1 MITGQQLRDARKH
14 AHLSQQALAETLGVS
29 LRTIGNWERGQFI
42 HPNNWH
48 TIRKTF
54 PGINETDTPIVT
66 DANDPDVAWI
76 ATEIAKTQSRAIK
89 QAKQLSVEHSSTL
102 HAQMAEN
109 IDTIFDFALN
119 AAELGADPE
128 LVNQLAITAF
138 NTLLDTG
145 TLNIITKA
153 ADPGYVQRIMNRII
167 TIQNAA
173 ASYTYKSNDNT
184 LRIAN
189 ITNINQTNTAS
200 GLSTEEG

>member
-54 PGINETDTPIVT
+54 P